1 MKFIVEENL
10 ARLAKEL
17 RALGYDVV
25 IAKAMS
31 VDAIIT
37 QANRQS
43 RIFLTRN
50 NKIAKMKKAFS
61 RKLIKSDV
69 YEKQILEL
77 LDYIE
82 FNEDKIFSRC
92 LECNS
97 KLHVRKEADNSVP
110 DYVRDN
116 YQEFMYCG
124 KCKKYYWK
132 GSHYQAMLER
142 LRSIFFN

>member
-1 MKFIVEENL
+1 MRFIAEENM

-31 VDAIIT
+31 TDAIIT

-50 NKIAKMKKAFS
+50 KKIAKMKKKFS
-61 RKLIKSDV
+61 RKLITTDIS
-69 YEKQILEL
+69 EKQILEL
-77 LDYIE
+77 SDYIV
-82 FNEDKIFSRC
+82 FAEDKVFTRC
-92 LECNS
+92 LECNE
-97 KLHVRKEADNSVP
+97 KLQVRKEADNSVP

-116 YQEFMYCG
+116 HREFMYCS

-132 GSHYQAMLER
+132 GTHYRTMLEH
-142 LRSIFFN
+142 LRNVFIN